1 MTQILDSLP
10 SQYDRRILC
19 GYVNATS
26 QIQIIRIANIPSWYF
41 ERVVFPSQRLLF
53 EASPESQ
60 LEIHTGAIPS
70 AILTDKIPCD
80 RLRINDGVNFSSNT
94 TKLNLKVE

>member
-10 SQYDRRILC
+10 SQYDRRICC
-19 GYVNATS
+19 GYLNATS

-53 EASPESQ
+53 KALPESQ
-60 LEIHTGAIPS
+60 LEVHTATFPS
-70 AILTDKIPCD
+70 AILADKIACD
-80 RLRINDGVNFSSNT
+80 RLQVN
-94 TKLNLKVE
+94 EGD